1 MARQTDESP
10 VDAGRLSA
18 QECVLLDKFRQ
29 ACALSTR
36 GHRVSL
42 SVMFYAGHKACDMTI
57 EDRERIVPRDG

>member
-1 MARQTDESP
+1 MARQ
-10 VDAGRLSA
+10 AGEPTADLGPLSA
-18 QECVLLDKFRQ
+18 QEGVLLEKFRQ

-57 EDRERIVPRDG
+57 EDRERISPP